1 MRASSACARCRF
13 RSSSRCS
20 RASCS
25 SLLASY
31 SFTGAVPLYFVG
43 TLVEKTITMELAP
56 VLTGLALAGRV
67 GANIAAE
74 LGTMRVTEQID
85 ALETLAYDPYAYL
98 VVPRVLAGTV
108 MFPVVV
114 GLSMV
119 VGVAAGWVASVLLL
133 GTVVRGVPEGTAA
146 LLRHVRRAIRPREGS
161 VLRHR
166 RHLDRLHAGAGRPR
180 RRAGRGAGRHQ
191 CCRLLGGDD
200 PRAGCLLGRGL
211 APGEQT
217 VKKANDF
224 AVGLTILAGTA
235 IIIAATLW
243 VKQAEIGRDR
253 ATVSARFRDVGG
265 VRVGTPVVIRG
276 VRAGRIEA
284 MELSDSIFVVAKMTL
299 DPAAELPM
307 DPVVLLNESSLFG
320 EWQATITSRDA
331 VGRDADV
338 LRQLS
343 ETARDDGVLPG
354 ATLPDIARLTAV
366 AGRIAGDVAT
376 VAERV
381 QVAFDDQAAREL
393 RSSVRSISELSTI
406 LAQTVREQSNNLT
419 TVSSDVRGGV
429 QSLVKSAELLRDVAE
444 RVDSSTARGEVRQ
457 IVADA
462 GEAARQLRETGRRLA
477 VISEQLARSQVRLE
491 SFLATSDSIARKI
504 HSGSGSLGLL
514 INDPT
519 LYRNADSALRQ
530 LNLLLADVQKNPRKY
545 VNLRIF

>member
-1 MRASSACARCRF
+1 M
-13 RSSSRCS
+13 
-20 RASCS
+20 
-25 SLLASY
+25 
-31 SFTGAVPLYFVG
+31 
-43 TLVEKTITMELAP
+43 
-56 VLTGLALAGRV
+56 
-67 GANIAAE
+67 
-74 LGTMRVTEQID
+74 
-85 ALETLAYDPYAYL
+85 
-98 VVPRVLAGTV
+98 
-108 MFPVVV
+108 
-114 GLSMV
+114 
-119 VGVAAGWVASVLLL
+119 
-133 GTVVRGVPEGTAA
+133 
-146 LLRHVRRAIRPREGS
+146 
-161 VLRHR
+161 
-166 RHLDRLHAGAGRPR
+166 
-180 RRAGRGAGRHQ
+180 
-191 CCRLLGGDD
+191 
-200 PRAGCLLGRGL
+200 
-211 APGEQT
+211 
-217 VKKANDF
+217 KKANDF
-224 AVGLTILAGTA
+224 AVGLTILGGTA

-243 VKQAEIGRDR
+243 VQQADIGRDR

-284 MELSDSIFVVAKMTL
+284 MELTDSVFVVARMTL
-299 DPAAELPM
+299 DPAAELPV

-338 LRQLS
+338 LGQLS
-343 ETARDDGVLPG
+343 ETSRNDDVLPG

-393 RSSVRSISELSTI
+393 RSSVRSFSELSTI

-429 QSLVKSAELLRDVAE
+429 QSLVQSAELLRDVAE

-477 VISEQLARSQVRLE
+477 VISEQLARSQLRLE
-491 SFLATSDSIARKI
+491 SFLATSDSIAQKI

-519 LYRNADSALRQ
+519 LYRNADSALQQ
-530 LNLLLADVQKNPRKY
+530 LNLLLADIQKNPRKY

>member
-1 MRASSACARCRF
+1 M
-13 RSSSRCS
+13 
-20 RASCS
+20 
-25 SLLASY
+25 
-31 SFTGAVPLYFVG
+31 
-43 TLVEKTITMELAP
+43 
-56 VLTGLALAGRV
+56 
-67 GANIAAE
+67 
-74 LGTMRVTEQID
+74 
-85 ALETLAYDPYAYL
+85 
-98 VVPRVLAGTV
+98 
-108 MFPVVV
+108 
-114 GLSMV
+114 
-119 VGVAAGWVASVLLL
+119 
-133 GTVVRGVPEGTAA
+133 
-146 LLRHVRRAIRPREGS
+146 
-161 VLRHR
+161 
-166 RHLDRLHAGAGRPR
+166 
-180 RRAGRGAGRHQ
+180 
-191 CCRLLGGDD
+191 
-200 PRAGCLLGRGL
+200 
-211 APGEQT
+211 
-217 VKKANDF
+217 KKANDF
-224 AVGLTILAGTA
+224 AVGLTILGGTA
-235 IIIAATLW
+235 MILAATLW
-243 VKQAEIGRDR
+243 VKQADIGRDR

-307 DPVVLLNESSLFG
+307 DPIVLLNESSLFG

-343 ETARDDGVLPG
+343 ETSRDDEVLPG

-491 SFLATSDSIARKI
+491 SFLVTSDSIARKI

-530 LNLLLADVQKNPRKY
+530 LNLLLADLQKNPRKY

>member
-1 MRASSACARCRF
+1 M
-13 RSSSRCS
+13 
-20 RASCS
+20 
-25 SLLASY
+25 
-31 SFTGAVPLYFVG
+31 
-43 TLVEKTITMELAP
+43 
-56 VLTGLALAGRV
+56 
-67 GANIAAE
+67 
-74 LGTMRVTEQID
+74 
-85 ALETLAYDPYAYL
+85 
-98 VVPRVLAGTV
+98 
-108 MFPVVV
+108 
-114 GLSMV
+114 
-119 VGVAAGWVASVLLL
+119 
-133 GTVVRGVPEGTAA
+133 
-146 LLRHVRRAIRPREGS
+146 
-161 VLRHR
+161 
-166 RHLDRLHAGAGRPR
+166 
-180 RRAGRGAGRHQ
+180 
-191 CCRLLGGDD
+191 
-200 PRAGCLLGRGL
+200 
-211 APGEQT
+211 
-217 VKKANDF
+217 KKANDF

-235 IIIAATLW
+235 IILAATLW
-243 VKQAEIGRDR
+243 VKQADIGRDR

-284 MELSDSIFVVAKMTL
+284 MELKDSVFVVARMTL
-299 DPAAELPM
+299 DPTAELPV

-320 EWQATITSRDA
+320 EWQATITSRNA

-343 ETARDDGVLPG
+343 ETSRDDEVLPG

-393 RSSVRSISELSTI
+393 RSSVRSFSELSTI
-406 LAQTVREQSNNLT
+406 LAQTVREQSNNMT
-419 TVSSDVRGGV
+419 TVSADVRVGV

-444 RVDSSTARGEVRQ
+444 RVDSSTARGEVHQ

-477 VISEQLARSQVRLE
+477 VISEQLGRSQVRLE
-491 SFLATSDSIARKI
+491 SFLATSDSIAQKI

-514 INDPT
+514 VNDPT
-519 LYRNADSALRQ
+519 LYRNADSAMRQ